1 MKLIEINA
9 LKDIFLE
16 LLDESKYLLLNAG
29 LNEIDDIDYRS
40 KMFTEYGIYDE
51 SIKQVLNTE
60 TNFITPGLFV
70 VDGGEILNNPNYD
83 CYVQE
88 VAFEFLGF
96 EAQRESFRKL
106 LEMFAGYIRGKSIT
120 IYYDTKTGVFHYND
134 GYTGG
139 TKYNCV
145 IETELPVLSETVQQS
160 GYDRFQAYINMTITV
175 LLDIELANDI
185 NFTVDGERVSIVS
198 LNIKRNKLKKA
209 FNVRTLETQSYAE
222 NQSISISF
230 NGVLKGSSKASQ
242 KIKNSILTSSY
253 LNEPFNIVYEGCTY
267 KMFLEG
273 GELEIIAGSPI
284 TYTAQFT
291 TLKEI

>member
-16 LLDESKYLLLNAG
+16 MLDEAKYTLLNAG

-51 SIKQVLNTE
+51 SIKQVVNTE
-60 TNFITPGLFV
+60 TKFITPGLFV

-88 VAFEFLGF
+88 IAFEFLGF
-96 EAQRESFRKL
+96 EAQRDSFRKL

-120 IYYDTKTGVFHYND
+120 VYYDKNTGKFHYDD
-134 GYTGG
+134 GYTSGV
-139 TKYNCV
+139 KYNCV
-145 IETELPVLSETVQQS
+145 IETELPVLSETLQQS

-175 LLDIELANDI
+175 LVDIELANNI
-185 NFTVDGERVSIVS
+185 NFTVDNEKVSIVS

-222 NQSISISF
+222 NQSITILF
-230 NGVLKGSSKASQ
+230 NGVLKGSSPVSQ
-242 KIKNSILTSSY
+242 KIKNCILTSNY
-253 LNEPFNIVYEGCTY
+253 LNEPFTIKYEGCTY
-267 KMFLEG
+267 TMFLEA
-273 GELEIIAGSPI
+273 GEIEVIAGSPI